1 MVNHIN
7 SKCTMVEH
15 IKQLAKQ
22 APAYLSF
29 QKRTPRLEMD
39 RLKTAQPMT
48 NRNSMQM
55 RQSNLVVSVRPRPPV
70 PVSPEISFKFGGR
83 KINSSR
89 VRKSR
94 SSNRH
99 RKHLKPLN
107 LLRSPLQKP
116 VSRGCGQAV
125 DENAG
130 NSTADIDRSM
140 PNSVTTKPMKV
151 EGLRRRSSGAERITR

>member
-1 MVNHIN
+1 
-7 SKCTMVEH
+7 
-15 IKQLAKQ
+15 
-22 APAYLSF
+22 
-29 QKRTPRLEMD
+29 MD
-39 RLKTAQPMT
+39 RLKVRRGKSSVPGPAVKWCPKSNAFHRGKTAQPMT